1 MENLRFKM
9 LLAADDNQ
17 PGGDITPP
25 PVDPPADNKTP
36 PTPPADNKP
45 EVDLD
50 YSKFDAKLDA
60 TIDPSDLSS
69 KNFAAKAKELGI
81 SVEAAK
87 DLYTTVGDSIVT
99 SRSQYNEKA
108 AERCE
113 AALKEKWGDDFEVN
127 NNALKR
133 GALKLTEIDKD
144 FRDELEQSGAFDNPL
159 VARLMS
165 KVGMMFKEDPQV
177 HGSNATY
184 DAKDPY
190 GFAKQDK
197 K

>member
-1 MENLRFKM
+1 MFKLRFKM
-9 LLAADDNQ
+9 LLAAEGDQ
-17 PGGDITPP
+17 TGGDQTPP
-25 PVDPPADNKTP
+25 PTND
-36 PTPPADNKP
+36 TPPAENKP

-50 YSKFDAKLDA
+50 YSKFDAKLDT

-81 SVEAAK
+81 SVDAAK
-87 DLYTTVGDSIVT
+87 DLYTTMGDSIVT
-99 SRSQYNEKA
+99 SRTQYDEKA
-108 AERCE
+108 PERCE
-113 AALKEKWGDDFEVN
+113 AALKDLWGDSFEVN

-144 FRDELEQSGAFDNPL
+144 FRDELEQSGAFNNPL

-165 KVGMMFKEDPQV
+165 KVGMMFKEENQNQ
-177 HGSNATY
+177 GNSANY

-197 K
+197 KK